1 MTATVLPVSSPHP
14 SAPVDGSA
22 NTLGALLYADP
33 AATPVPETEW
43 SELVQRIAEANQ
55 PALREL
61 YGRTYRIVFTLIFRI
76 VKDRQTAEEVLLD
89 VYHDVWRKAA
99 TFDPTRGTVIAWLM
113 NQTRSRAIDRLRGEH
128 SKKRTVSTQYQLD
141 AENPYAAVEPSMAEH
156 RRQVVEVSLQALTLD
171 ERRAIETAYFQELTY
186 AEVAERLGEPLGTI
200 KTRIRTG
207 LAKLRTLL
215 AGKEGDL

>member
-1 MTATVLPVSSPHP
+1 VSSPHP
-14 SAPVDGSA
+14 GDPVDGSA
-22 NTLGALLYADP
+22 NTLGALLYAD
-33 AATPVPETEW
+33 AGAIPVPETEW
-43 SELVQRIAEANQ
+43 TELVRRIAEAHQ

-61 YGRTYRIVFTLIFRI
+61 YERTYRIVFTLIFRI

-99 TFDPTRGTVIAWLM
+99 TFDPSRGTVIAWLM

-128 SKKRTVSTQYQLD
+128 SKKRTAPQQADIGVESSYG
-141 AENPYAAVEPSMAEH
+141 AVEPSMSEH
-156 RRQVVEVSLQALTLD
+156 RRQVVELSLQALTLD

>member
-1 MTATVLPVSSPHP
+1 MTATVLPVNNPHRGD
-14 SAPVDGSA
+14 PVDGSA
-22 NTLGALLYADP
+22 NTLGALLYAD
-33 AATPVPETEW
+33 AAETPVLETEW
-43 SELVQRIAEANQ
+43 TELVRGMADGNQ
-55 PALREL
+55 AALREL
-61 YGRTYRIVFTLIFRI
+61 YERTHRIVFTLIFRI
-76 VKDRQTAEEVLLD
+76 VKDRLTAEEVLLD

-99 TFDPTRGTVIAWLM
+99 AFDPARGTVVAWLM

-128 SKKRTVSTQYQLD
+128 SKKRTASNQLD
-141 AENPYAAVEPSMAEH
+141 VGVENSYGSLEPSMAEH
-156 RRQVVEVSLQALTLD
+156 RRQVVEVSLQALTVD

-186 AEVAERLGEPLGTI
+186 AEVADRLGEALGTI